1 MQFVITGSGA
11 GIGAGTALRAASYG
25 AKIMLSD
32 INDENGQSIVESIRA
47 KGGTAFY
54 KHCAVTYRRSVA

>member
-32 INDENGQSIVESIRA
+32 INDENGQSIVESFELRVGQPSTSTVMSPMRT
-47 KGGTAFY
+47 K
-54 KHCAVTYRRSVA
+54 